1 MIVSRQMK
9 KVIITGAT
17 GMVGGIIL
25 RECLDSSDIETVI
38 SLSRKPTGISH
49 PKLQEVIH
57 ADFLDY
63 TGLESHF
70 KEVDI
75 AHFCIGVYTGQVPDA
90 KFKEITV
97 DVTAAFAEMLFSNSP
112 QATFCFLSGAGA
124 DPQEKSRM
132 SFARY
137 KGMAENHL
145 IKRGFGR
152 LFIFRPAYIYPV
164 QKRKEPNITY
174 RISRW
179 LYPVLKSVM
188 STSVIPS
195 ETLGKAMFQAGI
207 TGAATTVL
215 ENEAIKNIEI

>member
-1 MIVSRQMK
+1 
-9 KVIITGAT
+9 
-17 GMVGGIIL
+17 MVGRIIL
-25 RECLDSSDIETVI
+25 RECLNSSDIETVI
-38 SLSRKPTGISH
+38 SLSRKSIGISH

-63 TGLESHF
+63 TGLDAYF

-75 AHFCIGVYTGQVPDA
+75 AHFCIGVYTGQLPDA

-97 DVTAAFAEMLFSNSP
+97 EVTAAFAEMLFANSP
-112 QATFCFLSGAGA
+112 QSTFCFLSGAGA
-124 DPQEKSRM
+124 DSTEKSRM

-164 QKRKEPNITY
+164 EKRKEPNISY
-174 RISRW
+174 RIFRW

-188 STSVIPS
+188 ATSVIPS

-207 TGAATTVL
+207 SGAATTVL